1 LRLGR
6 DESADAETARQQ
18 ALNQSSLTQ
27 EINMSVIE
35 PRKGIHNLMLARS
48 KTGQRQFIGV
58 FSADNQRAPNDG
70 YWKVATTAIDS
81 AEKFFSDGEAI
92 DSDARLSLQGKQ
104 EKRAELAAK
113 AIDVIKAQ
121 AKRMAAVRGMVRGQ
135 MTELSPVDKYVPG
148 DVGAMLV
155 DLEIARMFRESKG
168 ADREAL
174 SRQLVAGTV
183 PALSTALLRVP
194 PLLTGASPNLL
205 ATARNQALERRH
217 PTELAQRMEIEAVER
232 TTQAALNQS
241 LKAVADATKL
251 TPSQLRGLLGPDA
264 EHFDPMLLSRPDIR
278 EPTVEPESPELRAAL
293 DAIPEAKPAVA
304 AA

>member
-1 LRLGR
+1 
-6 DESADAETARQQ
+6 
-18 ALNQSSLTQ
+18 
-27 EINMSVIE
+27 MSTIE

-58 FSADNQRAPNDG
+58 FAADRERAPNDG

-81 AEKFFSDGEAI
+81 AEKFFADGEAI

-104 EKRAELAAK
+104 EKRAELAGK
-113 AIDVIKAQ
+113 AIDVLKAQ
-121 AKRMAAVRGMVRGQ
+121 AKRMAQVRGMVRGQ
-135 MTELSPVDKYVPG
+135 MIELSPVDKYVPG

-168 ADREAL
+168 ADRETL
-174 SRQLVAGTV
+174 TRQLVAGTV

-194 PLLTGASPNLL
+194 PILTGASPNLL
-205 ATARNQALERRH
+205 AMARNQALERRH
-217 PTELAQRMEIEAVER
+217 PVELEKRAEIEDVER

-241 LKAVADATKL
+241 LKAVADAIKVS
-251 TPSQLRGLLGPDA
+251 PSQLRELLGPDA
-264 EHFDPMLLSRPDIR
+264 EHFDPQLLNRPR
-278 EPTVEPESPELRAAL
+278 YEEPVVEPESPELRAAL
-293 DAIPEAKPAVA
+293 DAITEEKPVGDTAKPVNDGPRWGDTA